1 MESYALAEHAKK
13 KGKETRQ
20 RIADYFASKPYAHHH
35 ECARDLNMSRWTV
48 HRHLKAM
55 REEAYNERLV

>member
-1 MESYALAEHAKK
+1 MEEYALAKHSKQ

-20 RIADYFASKPYAHHH
+20 KIADYFASKPYAHHQ
-35 ECARDLNMSRWTV
+35 ECADDLEISRWTV

-55 REEAYNERLV
+55 RQEAINERLV